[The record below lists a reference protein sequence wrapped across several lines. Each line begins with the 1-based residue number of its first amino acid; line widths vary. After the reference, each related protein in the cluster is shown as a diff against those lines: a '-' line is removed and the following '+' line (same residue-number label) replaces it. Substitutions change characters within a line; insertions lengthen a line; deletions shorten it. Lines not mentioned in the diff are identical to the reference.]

1 MLVHSEI
8 ALGENEDTCYNVK
21 NDEFSE
27 KNRYEEYPV
36 YLPWKHLP
44 QPHGGVRDEGLGEEG
59 RACFTVPYRVD
70 GHAARQLTNQDYD
83 KYDLLIGMDS
93 ANLQNMHR
101 ICGGDFAANCV
112 VFSRRN
118 LENLQWYSM
127 THGGNRKVAAFVVFG
142 IL

>member
-1 MLVHSEI
+1 MKNILFICHGNICRSPMAEFVMKDLVTWSRRFTRTRS
-8 ALGENEDTCYNVK
+8 GC
-21 NDEFSE
+21 
-27 KNRYEEYPV
+27 
-36 YLPWKHLP
+36 
-44 QPHGGVRDEGLGEEG
+44 
-59 RACFTVPYRVD
+59 CTVPYRVD

-93 ANLQNMHR
+93 ANLRNMHR

>member
-1 MLVHSEI
+1 M
-8 ALGENEDTCYNVK
+8 K
-21 NDEFSE
+21 NILFIC
-27 KNRYEEYPV
+27 
-36 YLPWKHLP
+36 
-44 QPHGGVRDEGLGEEG
+44 HGNICRS
-59 RACFTVPYRVD
+59 
-70 GHAARQLTNQDYD
+70 HAARQLTNQDYD

-93 ANLQNMHR
+93 ANLRNMHR
-101 ICGGDFAANCV
+101 ICGDFAANFV